1 MTHSGI
7 IDENGSG
14 ALSNL
19 EPSTSTNIR
28 KGNAKAAKTANNG
41 NKSQSKKPPRSG
53 NFPPG
58 SAESATAKNEEQKAS
73 TVKRSNYALK
83 PKQNLKLEMNNFLLR
98 FPHLIEQILQKL
110 DNKGL
115 AKSREIATI
124 WQKFID
130 TRMYQWL
137 RIVQIPTILN
147 LKRGITYMH
156 LAADY
161 GQIDIF
167 TIILDIEADKN
178 LVNNKCDEL
187 KIDFSIKNSRGET
200 AFHTACIGGKYKIAE
215 LIMKNSDNLK
225 ININEKN
232 LYSRTAFVYACQNGH
247 LEIVEMLVKNSE
259 SMNIELSIIG
269 YHLACSTGQANIVK
283 MLIDKSELLK
293 LDLSPEDNWGN
304 TGFHKACCAGHTD
317 IAKILIDKSK
327 YLKFDLSKGQGE
339 YYWGN
344 TGFHFACRN
353 GHASIVE
360 MLIDKSEFLNL
371 DLTAISQVWGST
383 GFQLA
388 VEKNQ
393 FDVIDVIKSK
403 MPSLIV
409 QGPVNIWTEHS
420 NCQIHSRGTQKP
432 L

>member
-1 MTHSGI
+1 MLDSKLRAFETQVKDCTIKGQAVGKSANPNKNANANPGKSSK
-7 IDENGSG
+7 NGKSSKTG
-14 ALSNL
+14 SNV
-19 EPSTSTNIR
+19 
-28 KGNAKAAKTANNG
+28 
-41 NKSQSKKPPRSG
+41 
-53 NFPPG
+53 PG
-58 SAESATAKNEEQKAS
+58 SASYAERKEKEFFERSKEKEEQKEE
-73 TVKRSNYALK
+73 
-83 PKQNLKLEMNNFLLR
+83 PKSLPFVVSDKDNLKLEMNNFILR
-98 FPHLIEQILQKL
+98 FPHLIEQILQKM
-110 DNKGL
+110 DSKGL
-115 AKSREIATI
+115 AKSREVATI

-137 RIVQIPTILN
+137 RIVQIPTIL
-147 LKRGITYMH
+147 KRGNTYMH
-156 LAADY
+156 LVADY
-161 GQIDIF
+161 GQIDVF
-167 TIILDIEADKN
+167 TVILDREADKN
-178 LVNNKCDEL
+178 FENNKSDEL
-187 KIDFSIKNSRGET
+187 KIDFSVKNSCGNT

-215 LIMKNSDNLK
+215 LMMKNSDNLK

-232 LYSRTAFVYACQNGH
+232 LYSKTAFAYACQNGH
-247 LEIVEMLVKNSE
+247 LEIVEMLMKNSE

-269 YHLACSTGQANIVK
+269 YHLACSTRQTNIVK

-317 IAKILIDKSK
+317 IVKILIDMSK

-339 YYWGN
+339 YYSGN

-353 GHASIVE
+353 GHARIVE

-371 DLTAISQVWGST
+371 DLRAISHVWGKT

-388 VEKNQ
+388 VEKNR

-409 QGPVNIWTEHS
+409 
-420 NCQIHSRGTQKP
+420 
-432 L
+432 